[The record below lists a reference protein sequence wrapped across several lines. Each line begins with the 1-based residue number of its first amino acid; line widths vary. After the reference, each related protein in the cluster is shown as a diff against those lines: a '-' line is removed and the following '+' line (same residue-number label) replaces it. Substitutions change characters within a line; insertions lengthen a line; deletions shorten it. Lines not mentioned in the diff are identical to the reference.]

1 LFFKCLRF
9 HRKIRCRCH
18 IDNHSSR
25 GDETAITAGIPASA
39 ASLAA
44 TEEDDMSS
52 QHRITGVFS
61 AAATPLNADGN
72 PDLGLFTE
80 HCHRLLQEGCHGVA
94 LLGTTGEANSF
105 SGTER
110 RTILEA
116 ALKAGIPA
124 ERLLPGTGV
133 AAIPETVELTRHAL
147 SLGVTKVVM
156 LPPFY
161 YKGVSDDGLFAAYS
175 RVLETV
181 ADSRLQVIL
190 YHIPQVSGVP
200 LSLPL
205 IGRLIEAFPGTVVG
219 IKESA
224 GDFNNMQAMIAAYPG
239 FSVLA
244 GADPLL
250 LPLLKAGGAGC
261 ITATSNLVADS
272 LRTVYDN
279 VHDAAQSGKVDAAQ
293 ARINAYRT
301 LSNSYV
307 QIPTIK
313 AMVGLKTGNTAWN
326 RTRPPLMPLG
336 EAEYAALSESFAAL
350 P

>member
-1 LFFKCLRF
+1 MQDEDEENRILQAGFPAF
-9 HRKIRCRCH
+9 CR
-18 IDNHSSR
+18 DMRRSS
-25 GDETAITAGIPASA
+25 
-39 ASLAA
+39 
-44 TEEDDMSS
+44 EEDDMNK
-52 QHRITGVFS
+52 QKITGVYS
-61 AAATPLNADGN
+61 AAATPLNADGS

-80 HCHRLLQEGCHGVA
+80 HCQRLLSEGCHGVA

-105 SGTER
+105 SSSER
-110 RTILEA
+110 KAILEA

-124 ERLLPGTGV
+124 DKLLPGTGV
-133 AAIPETVELTRHAL
+133 VAIQETVDLTKHAL

-161 YKGVSDDGLFAAYS
+161 YKGVSDDGLFTAYS
-175 RVLETV
+175 QILEKIS
-181 ADSRLQVIL
+181 DSKLQVIL

-200 LSLPL
+200 LSVPL
-205 IGRLIEAFPGTVVG
+205 IGRLIEAFPDTVVG

-224 GDFNNMQAMIAAYPG
+224 GDFNNMQAIIAAYPG

-272 LRTVYDN
+272 LRTVYDK
-279 VHDAAQSGKVDAAQ
+279 VHDESGAEAVETAQ

-313 AMVGLKTGNTAWN
+313 AMVGLKTGNPAWK
-326 RTRPPLMPLG
+326 RTRAPLMPISDADYTSL
-336 EAEYAALSESFAAL
+336 ADAYKTL